1 MDMFDLS
8 GRVAVITGGNSGIG
22 LSMARG
28 LVKAGANVAIW
39 ARNAEKNAAAVKE
52 LDALG
57 SGKAAA
63 FACDVAS
70 EPDIEAAM
78 DKTLSEFGRVDV
90 AFANAGIACNA
101 IAGLH
106 HDHLFVQ
113 WDRREEALALLE
125 KLSLD
130 ASR

>member
-1 MDMFDLS
+1 MKPGSVTDLKAMLVGMNPRLS
-8 GRVAVITGGNSGIG
+8 GREWSFQAISDARFIPETAFAMIREDEGLCCILPSEAADKDAPRFAKITLQVHSDLEGVG
-22 LSMARG
+22 LT
-28 LVKAGANVAIW
+28 
-39 ARNAEKNAAAVKE
+39 AAVSN
-52 LDALG
+52 AL
-57 SGKAAA
+57 
-63 FACDVAS
+63 
-70 EPDIEAAM
+70 
-78 DKTLSEFGRVDV
+78 
-90 AFANAGIACNA
+90 ANAGIACNA